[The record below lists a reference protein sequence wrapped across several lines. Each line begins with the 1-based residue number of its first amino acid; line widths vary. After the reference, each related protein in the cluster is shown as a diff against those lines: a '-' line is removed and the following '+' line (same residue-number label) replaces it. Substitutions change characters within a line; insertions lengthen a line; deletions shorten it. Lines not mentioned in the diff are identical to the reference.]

1 MNLAPR
7 FTQDAPTYGGGVG
20 EGSHVRV
27 HKPLHYSGV
36 SGLARPS
43 HGSQHPQLSRASPE
57 EGKKGKA
64 TNRGVWGASS
74 HQGRAAHILT
84 NLKTQT
90 TSAVRKETHEVS
102 ARRCFYIL
110 KALARVRAGRRCGK
124 GRGGGSSPSPA
135 PVLSTQP
142 E

>member
-90 TSAVRKETHEVS
+90 TSKS
-102 ARRCFYIL
+102 LIL
-110 KALARVRAGRRCGK
+110 NYSIAED
-124 GRGGGSSPSPA
+124 
-135 PVLSTQP
+135 LSKIIKLLKNN
-142 E
+142 